1 MAVEQQPNFLQG
13 TKGYQFSVINICF
26 IKANKDLKK
35 IFDGNGKV
43 NGQYGRSLNVF
54 LSGSLKFCQV
64 FQSLSFFQCY
74 KLQLWQLLLVLA
86 VIADMI

>member
-1 MAVEQQPNFLQG
+1 MAKSMDSMEGVSMFFCL
-13 TKGYQFSVINICF
+13 
-26 IKANKDLKK
+26 DLWS
-35 IFDGNGKV
+35 FV
-43 NGQYGRSLNVF
+43 RF
-54 LSGSLKFCQV
+54 